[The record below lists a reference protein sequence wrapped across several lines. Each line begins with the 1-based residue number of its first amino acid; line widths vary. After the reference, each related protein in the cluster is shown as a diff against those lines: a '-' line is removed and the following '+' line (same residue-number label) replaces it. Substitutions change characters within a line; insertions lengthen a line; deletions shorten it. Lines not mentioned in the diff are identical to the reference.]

1 MDAVVL
7 TTMKGLKFEVFLRSG
22 RPSRQPDLQVRAHAA
37 ARCKHVWLFTVT
49 QLDCS

>member
-22 RPSRQPDLQVRAHAA
+22 RPSRQPDLQVGGEYHAMILLGL
-37 ARCKHVWLFTVT
+37 HWL
-49 QLDCS
+49 QG